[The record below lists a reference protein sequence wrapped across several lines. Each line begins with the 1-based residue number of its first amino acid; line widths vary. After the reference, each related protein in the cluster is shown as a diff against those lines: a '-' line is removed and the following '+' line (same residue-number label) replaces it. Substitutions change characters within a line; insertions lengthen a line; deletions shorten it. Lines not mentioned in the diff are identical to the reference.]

1 MFFDERFLF
10 TPGPTPV
17 PDRVKAA
24 MNRPMIGH
32 RGEEFPALLEEVST
46 RLMPVF
52 GSKSPVTM
60 ISGSGTAALETA
72 VVNVVEEGDLVVV
85 IVTGAF
91 GERFAAICEAFGA
104 NVRRLEIE
112 WGKTCS
118 GEELAL
124 FLKKTGAGIKA
135 VFATYCETSTGVFN
149 PIKELGEVTKRYTD
163 ALFIVDGV
171 SCIGAVPANMEEQ
184 NVDILVAGSQKAMM
198 LPPGLAF
205 IASNDNARA
214 VMQKCRTKRFYLDLN
229 KYHSSFEKESQT
241 PFTPAVSLIYGALE
255 VCNILEEEGFEN
267 TVRRHLLLRDMV
279 REGARALQLPLLAS
293 DEDASSTVTAIVTN
307 TEPARQL
314 KKMLAGEFGIMVA
327 GGQKKLKGEI
337 FRIGHMGYCTPYDVL
352 RVLAGMEMALQQ
364 LGGGTKL
371 GAATGRAQ
379 EVWLH
384 RLAK

>member
-32 RGEEFPALLEEVST
+32 RGEAFPKLLEEVST

-52 GSKSPVTM
+52 GSKSPVTL

-124 FLKKTGAGIKA
+124 FLKKAGAGVKA

-171 SCIGAVPANMEEQ
+171 SCIGAVLANMEEQ
-184 NVDILVAGSQKAMM
+184 NIDILVAGSQKAMM

-205 IASNDNARA
+205 IASNDHARA

-229 KYHSSFEKESQT
+229 KYHASFEKESQT

-255 VCNILEEEGFEN
+255 VCELFEEEGFEN
-267 TVRRHLLLRDMV
+267 TVGRHLLLRDMV

-307 TEPARQL
+307 TGPARQL
-314 KKMLAGEFGIMVA
+314 KKMLADEFGIMVA

-352 RVLAGMEMALQQ
+352 KVLAGMEMALQQ
-364 LGGGTKL
+364 LGGGNKL
-371 GAATGRAQ
+371 GAATGMAQ

-384 RLAK
+384 RLGK